1 MSWITTRNGTRIRS
15 NSNAPDFDVDMGAGI
30 GPFKFGDT
38 PEAREHDLGSL
49 MCSTEECHRLNDE
62 NFLKNL
68 WFKFKKKRTIG
79 HLWETGQGYAVKLI
93 ASIYPFWHHKHS
105 RLKEWLDWSRLK

>member
-1 MSWITTRNGTRIRS
+1 MTKK
-15 NSNAPDFDVDMGAGI
+15 PDFDTDNGAGI

-49 MCSTEECHRLNDE
+49 ICDTEECHRENDA

-68 WFKFKKKRTIG
+68 QFKFRRKRTIA
-79 HLWETGQGYAVKLI
+79 HLWEMGQGYAVKAI
-93 ASIYPFWHHKHS
+93 AAVYPFWHKPYS
-105 RLKEWLDWSRLK
+105 RIQEWLDFKRNQGR

>member
-1 MSWITTRNGTRIRS
+1 MKK
-15 NSNAPDFDVDMGAGI
+15 PDWDTDDGAGV

-49 MCSTEECHRLNDE
+49 MCDTKECHVANDD

-68 WFKFKKKRTIG
+68 VFQFKRKRTVAHFYEIG
-79 HLWETGQGYAVKLI
+79 QAVAVKLI
-93 ASIYPFWHHKHS
+93 AKVYPFWHRPYS
-105 RLKEWLDWSRLK
+105 RLKEWLDYKKYNSDE

>member
-1 MSWITTRNGTRIRS
+1 MTKK
-15 NSNAPDFDVDMGAGI
+15 PDFDTDMGAGI

-49 MCSTEECHRLNDE
+49 MCDTTECHRENDL

-68 WFKFKKKRTIG
+68 WFKFKKKRTVG
-79 HLWETGQGYAVKLI
+79 HLWETGQAVVVLFI
-93 ASIYPFWHHKHS
+93 GSIWPFWHKK
-105 RLKEWLDWSRLK
+105 RQRIGEWIEYMKNTRTKGGG